1 MKCEVQEQSLR
12 RRKEETTTWEEN
24 LVLQFSLTY
33 VTPVALVGSRNG
45 EGAESK
51 AKHLEKSSCG
61 EYARIRKGEPL
72 VATTREGVH
81 AAP

>member
-1 MKCEVQEQSLR
+1 MKCEVQGPNLR

-24 LVLQFSLTY
+24 LVLQLSMMY
-33 VTPVALVGSRNG
+33 VTLVALVGLRNG

-61 EYARIRKGEPL
+61 E
-72 VATTREGVH
+72 
-81 AAP
+81 